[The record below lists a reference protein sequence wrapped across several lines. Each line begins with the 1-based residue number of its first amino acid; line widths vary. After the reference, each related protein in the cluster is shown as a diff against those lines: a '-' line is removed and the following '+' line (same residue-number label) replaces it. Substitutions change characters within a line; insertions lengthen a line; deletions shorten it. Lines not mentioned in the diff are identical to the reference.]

1 MIKIDLTTPATL
13 ELRSD
18 WWAQRLQGPDTIRFD
33 TAAEAIKFA
42 VESRDQSRLKGA
54 RLTTGNG
61 ILTLDDMK
69 AVYERPDFPLPRT
82 RPCWR

>member
-13 ELRSD
+13 ELRPD
-18 WWAQRLQGPDTIRFD
+18 WQHQRLQGPDTIRFG
-33 TAAEAIKFA
+33 TAADAIKFA

-54 RLTTGNG
+54 CLTTGNG
-61 ILTLDDMK
+61 MLSLDDMR

-82 RPCWR
+82 RPRWR

>member
-1 MIKIDLTTPATL
+1 VIKIDLTTPATL

-33 TAAEAIKFA
+33 TAADAIKFA
-42 VESRDQSRLKGA
+42 VESRDQSRLNGA

-61 ILTLDDMK
+61 MLTLDDMR
-69 AVYERPDFPLPRT
+69 VIYERPDFPLSRT
-82 RPCWR
+82 RLRWK

>member
-1 MIKIDLTTPATL
+1 MPRRGVIKIDLTTPATL
-13 ELRSD
+13 ELRPD
-18 WWAQRLQGPDTIRFD
+18 WQDQRLQGPDTIRFD

-61 ILTLDDMK
+61 TLSGSSGK
-69 AVYERPDFPLPRT
+69 
-82 RPCWR
+82 

>member
-13 ELRSD
+13 ELRPD
-18 WWAQRLQGPDTIRFD
+18 WQHQRLQGPDTIRFD
-33 TAAEAIKFA
+33 TAADAIKFV
-42 VESRDQSRLKGA
+42 VESRDQYRLKRA
-54 RLTTGNG
+54 RLTTGTG
-61 ILTLDDMK
+61 TLSLDEMR